1 MASTAAGKE
10 ARKENL
16 LEVQRIQTVFE
27 RCSAYTSEAYEM
39 IKITKEEMG
48 KPNLAKQ
55 KAIIGKTMNPSLN
68 QEVEDLALRVFS
80 SFKVDWMTA
89 FCKPNSTCAMAF
101 IQQYQKKITTAHGP
115 F

>member
-80 SFKVDWMTA
+80 SFKTRKGVNRSEAIDGEA
-89 FCKPNSTCAMAF
+89 PSTNAIMPRSAACW
-101 IQQYQKKITTAHGP
+101 T
-115 F
+115 